1 MKKNKTAIV
10 IAMFFAFSMT
20 ASMMLV
26 PNTHAQDNMIP
37 IYAYINVAPNPVG
50 SGQTVE
56 IIIWVQAIFG
66 QNAQLTNNYRF
77 HNYKLTITDPNDHTT
92 TKTFDTV
99 SDPTSAQPYFFT
111 PDTVGTY
118 TLTFDF
124 PEQAITAENDPDS
137 SLVGSTYESATTS
150 TTLIVQEEPIAAIPQ
165 TPLPTEYWTRPI
177 YGQNSAWYTVGSNWL
192 GFGSPGYISIGS
204 GTNLGA
210 NGEAF
215 GPSTNVGPL
224 TSHVMWT
231 KPMTSGGIVG
241 QTATTI
247 PGNSYAEGSAYD
259 QKFTNPIIVDGM
271 LIYTEDISQT
281 LPASGATVAV
291 DLQTGQQI
299 WRSTSMPQISF
310 AYVYDAEDPN
320 QHGVW
325 PPMLV
330 AASGSNW
337 RVFDAFSATP
347 LFNVTNV
354 PGQGFF
360 GLSSNAAKMMGV
372 EGEYLIAMLTNY
384 GDSENPNWYLQEWNS
399 SRLWDNLYSGPS
411 TTPTIPPPI
420 TDGSDPSLYDYNV
433 SLPWLN
439 TATLNDA
446 PIGSMTVLGGV
457 QGDMLLAYAGNFP
470 SEGNRFF
477 GVQSSDPYEIFGINL
492 NATSNAIGTELWH
505 NLLQAPAGDLTVT
518 WGCLDPVNNVF
529 ALEYRE
535 TMQYIGFS
543 LLTGAEIWGP
553 TVAQSDLDYYGCQA
567 SGSLA
572 TTTAYGK
579 IYSSAYA
586 GIVYCYD
593 TTDGSILWTFGNGDT
608 ADNSTNSGLETAF
621 GHYPT
626 FVNAIGN
633 GVVYTVSSEHTEE
646 TPIYKG
652 AVARGLNATTGKQ
665 IWALSAYTGEFL
677 TGSYAIADGYSTL
690 YNGYDNQIYSVGKG
704 PSSTTV
710 SVPHAGLA
718 FGQSVVISGT
728 VMDVSTGTTQEEQA
742 ARFPNGVPC
751 ASDASMTGWMGY
763 VYQQQ
768 PCPAT
773 FTGVPVTLSVYDSNG
788 NTYPIGTAVTDGS
801 GTYSLTWT
809 PTISGNYTVYA
820 TFAGTNGY
828 WYSSAE
834 DHFTVMQEPAATPAA
849 TPQPASLADIYILP
863 MSIAIIIAIIV
874 IGLVLILM
882 LRKR

>member
-1 MKKNKTAIV
+1 
-10 IAMFFAFSMT
+10 
-20 ASMMLV
+20 
-26 PNTHAQDNMIP
+26 
-37 IYAYINVAPNPVG
+37 
-50 SGQTVE
+50 
-56 IIIWVQAIFG
+56 
-66 QNAQLTNNYRF
+66 
-77 HNYKLTITDPNDHTT
+77 
-92 TKTFDTV
+92 
-99 SDPTSAQPYFFT
+99 
-111 PDTVGTY
+111 
-118 TLTFDF
+118 
-124 PEQAITAENDPDS
+124 
-137 SLVGSTYESATTS
+137 
-150 TTLIVQEEPIAAIPQ
+150 
-165 TPLPTEYWTRPI
+165 
-177 YGQNSAWYTVGSNWL
+177 
-192 GFGSPGYISIGS
+192 
-204 GTNLGA
+204 
-210 NGEAF
+210 
-215 GPSTNVGPL
+215 
-224 TSHVMWT
+224 
-231 KPMTSGGIVG
+231 
-241 QTATTI
+241 
-247 PGNSYAEGSAYD
+247 
-259 QKFTNPIIVDGM
+259 M

-281 LPASGATVAV
+281 LTASGATVAV

-372 EGEYLIAMLTNY
+372 EGEYLIGLLTNY

-457 QGDMLLAYAGNFP
+457 QGDILLAYAGNFP

-477 GVQSSDPYEIFGINL
+477 GVQSSDPYETFGINL

-543 LLTGAEIWGP
+543 LLTGEKIWGP
-553 TVAQSDLDYYGCQA
+553 TVAQADLDYYGCQA

-633 GVVYTVSSEHTEE
+633 GVVYTISSEHTEE

-704 PSSTTV
+704 PSATTV

-728 VMDVSTGTTQEEQA
+728 VMDVSAGTTQEEQA

-751 ASDASMTGWMGY
+751 ASDASMTDWMGY

-768 PCPAT
+768 PCPAS

-834 DHFTVMQEPAATPAA
+834 DHFTVMEEPVATPPP
-849 TPQPASLADIYILP
+849 TSQPASLADIYILP

-874 IGLVLILM
+874 VGAVLILM